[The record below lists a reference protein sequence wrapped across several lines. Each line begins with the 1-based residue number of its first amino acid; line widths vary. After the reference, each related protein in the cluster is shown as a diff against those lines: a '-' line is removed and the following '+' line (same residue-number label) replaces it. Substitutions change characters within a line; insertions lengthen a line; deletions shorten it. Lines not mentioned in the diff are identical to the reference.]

1 MEIKQASGKE
11 QAALQPLW
19 EFATKYPPGTQIR
32 CELLTGKERS
42 KLRPGTSPTE
52 FKLLRAE
59 ERSKIS
65 PGTPLSYWAF
75 KLQQLLLKRQSL
87 DSYFVGSGSKQTS
100 AGHVV
105 AVGLSPEDLLDPTRI
120 ESLLASMRQHPDKA
134 AAAVNLVTGMGQNIS
149 DAFKLV
155 YPTFTPAVAGPVAGL
170 AIIGS
175 SANFWQEMLGDD
187 TMGKVMKGTVFVAN
201 TVDFLTIT
209 GIIPDGG
216 TPMRIACIAARSADA
231 AYDKFRKIKEPSK

>member
-1 MEIKQASGKE
+1 VGVRDQVSAGDTNPLRVAHGQRAEQAS
-11 QAALQPLW
+11 
-19 EFATKYPPGTQIR
+19 
-32 CELLTGKERS
+32 TGDFSNRIQVAQG
-42 KLRPGTSPTE
+42 R
-52 FKLLRAE
+52 RAE
-59 ERSKIS
+59 QDFA
-65 PGTPLSYWAF
+65 GF

-155 YPTFTPAVAGPVAGL
+155 DPTFTPAVAGPVAGL

-201 TVDFLTIT
+201 RRFPHHNGDH
-209 GIIPDGG
+209 P
-216 TPMRIACIAARSADA
+216 
-231 AYDKFRKIKEPSK
+231 